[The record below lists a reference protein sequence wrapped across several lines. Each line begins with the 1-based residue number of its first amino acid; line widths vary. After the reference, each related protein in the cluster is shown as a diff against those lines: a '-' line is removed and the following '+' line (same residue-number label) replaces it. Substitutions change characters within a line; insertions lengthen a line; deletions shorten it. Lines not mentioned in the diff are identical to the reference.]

1 MATAPVGQPG
11 QEEKATQRRPSGH
24 GGRVRLASPGWVITG
39 ACCLALAAVL
49 TAIVITTSAWVEPID
64 HHWLQWML
72 DVRSPPATSAG
83 KVLNVVAGG
92 TAMWIVRLAIAAA
105 LAFWRRWRAL
115 LVFVLAELCAELSIG
130 PVKALVGRTRPA
142 GSLVAVSG
150 QSLPS
155 GHAVTA
161 AVTAVVLA
169 LILTRPGR
177 SRVLAL
183 AAAVAWSALIGLS
196 RTYLSA
202 HWLTDVLVGL
212 LIGAGWATLWFGI
225 LGSRPRVPAT
235 QVAAPPATDPAPPG

>member
-1 MATAPVGQPG
+1 MATVPVGPPG
-11 QEEKATQRRPSGH
+11 QEEKVTPRRSSGH
-24 GGRVRLASPGWVITG
+24 GGRFRLASPGWMIAGVT
-39 ACCLALAAVL
+39 CLALAGAL
-49 TAIVITTSAWVEPID
+49 TAIVITTPAWVQPMD

-72 DVRSPPATSAG
+72 DARTSAATSAG
-83 KVLNVVAGG
+83 KVLNAVGGG
-92 TAMWIVRLAIAAA
+92 TVMWIVRLAIAAA

-115 LVFVLAELCAELSIG
+115 LVFVLTELCAELSIG
-130 PVKALVGRTRPA
+130 PVKALVDRVRPP

-161 AVTAVVLA
+161 AATAVVLA

-183 AAAVAWSALIGLS
+183 VAATAWSALVGLS

-212 LIGAGWATLWFGI
+212 LIGAGWAMLWFGV
-225 LGSRPRVPAT
+225 LGTRPRIPPTQAAVPPST
-235 QVAAPPATDPAPPG
+235 GPALPG

>member
-1 MATAPVGQPG
+1 MTTPSVGKPG
-11 QEEKATQRRPSGH
+11 QKAEVTPVRPGRR
-24 GGRVRLASPGWVITG
+24 GGRFRLASPGWAATG
-39 ACCLALAAVL
+39 LVCLALAGVL
-49 TAIVITTSAWVEPID
+49 TAIVAAKASWVQPLD
-64 HHWLQWML
+64 NRWLRWML
-72 DVRSPPATSAG
+72 DIRTPPTTAVA

-92 TAMWIVRLAIAAA
+92 TVMWIVRVAIAVA
-105 LAFWRRWRAL
+105 LAFRRRWRAL
-115 LVFVLAELCAELSIG
+115 AVFVVAELCAELSIG
-130 PVKALVGRTRPA
+130 PVKALVDRPRPP
-142 GSLVAVSG
+142 GSLVAVTG

-155 GHAVTA
+155 GHALTA

-183 AAAVAWSALIGLS
+183 VAAVAWSALVGLS

-225 LGSRPRVPAT
+225 LGPRPPV
-235 QVAAPPATDPAPPG
+235 PPAQAAVPPSNDPAPSG

>member
-1 MATAPVGQPG
+1 MAAVPVGQPG
-11 QEEKATQRRPSGH
+11 QEEKVTPRRSSGH
-24 GGRVRLASPGWVITG
+24 GGRFRLASPGWVITG
-39 ACCLALAAVL
+39 VSCLALAGAL
-49 TAIVITTSAWVEPID
+49 TAIVITRPAWIQPID

-83 KVLNVVAGG
+83 KVFNVVGGG
-92 TAMWIVRLAIAAA
+92 TVMWIVRVAIAAA

-115 LVFVLAELCAELSIG
+115 VVFVLAEVCAELSIG
-130 PVKALVGRTRPA
+130 PVKALVDRARPP

-161 AVTAVVLA
+161 AATTVVLA

-183 AAAVAWSALIGLS
+183 VAAVAWSALVGLS

-212 LIGAGWATLWFGI
+212 LIGAGWATLWFGVLGTGPRI
-225 LGSRPRVPAT
+225 LPT
-235 QVAAPPATDPAPPG
+235 QAAAPPSTGPALPG

>member
-1 MATAPVGQPG
+1 
-11 QEEKATQRRPSGH
+11 
-24 GGRVRLASPGWVITG
+24 
-39 ACCLALAAVL
+39 
-49 TAIVITTSAWVEPID
+49 
-64 HHWLQWML
+64 
-72 DVRSPPATSAG
+72 
-83 KVLNVVAGG
+83 
-92 TAMWIVRLAIAAA
+92 
-105 LAFWRRWRAL
+105 
-115 LVFVLAELCAELSIG
+115 
-130 PVKALVGRTRPA
+130 
-142 GSLVAVSG
+142 
-150 QSLPS
+150 
-155 GHAVTA
+155 
-161 AVTAVVLA
+161 VLA